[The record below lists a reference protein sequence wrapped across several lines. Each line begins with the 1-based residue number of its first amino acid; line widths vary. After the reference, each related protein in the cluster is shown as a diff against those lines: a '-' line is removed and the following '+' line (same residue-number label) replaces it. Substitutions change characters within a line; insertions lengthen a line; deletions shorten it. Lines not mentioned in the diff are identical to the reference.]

1 MADQDSGFDRD
12 VDEHEPSEEELD
24 TVTNVDVD

>member
-1 MADQDSGFDRD
+1 MGLTET

-24 TVTNVDVD
+24 TVTNVDVDCNR